1 MSPEVLC
8 NFTLCW
14 EGLTWLGRPPD
25 EWPSRKDLIC
35 CKPLPELRQ
44 TILTI
49 TTSADDLLKRLSNYH
64 RALWVLSWVKIFIYN
79 CKKDKADRRTGTRLR
94 LEELESTE
102 RMLIAQLQQQHFT
115 AEIKALEKSQSL
127 PSASSILDRRPFLDQ
142 HQLLRVGGRL
152 QRVGL
157 EFTISHTLSYTKRL
171 VFPS

>member
-1 MSPEVLC
+1 MAEVLC
-8 NFTLCW
+8 NFTLW
-14 EGLTWLGRPPD
+14 WKGPTWLGRPPD
-25 EWPSRKDLIC
+25 EWPSRKDLIR

-44 TILTI
+44 TIMTI
-49 TTSADDLLKRLSNYH
+49 TTSADDLLERFSNYY
-64 RALWVLSWVKIFIYN
+64 RALRVLSWVKRFVYN

-102 RMLIAQLQQQHFT
+102 RMLITQLQQQHFS

-127 PSASSILDRRPFLDQ
+127 PTASSILDRRPFLDR

-152 QRVGL
+152 QRKGL
-157 EFTISHTLSYTKRL
+157 ELTISHPLIYTERL